1 MDLKNVEGLVCQ
13 VSDMVDAGKITRED
27 AIALVSNLV
36 DLDKDEPET
45 EIERFIYQW
54 IDEF

>member
-1 MDLKNVEGLVCQ
+1 MDLKNVEGLVWQ
-13 VSDMVDAGKITRED
+13 ASDMVDAGKITRED

>member
-13 VSDMVDAGKITRED
+13 ASDMVDAGKITRED